1 MLENKLGITNFL
13 DLAHEEERIT
23 KLKALELF
31 DTNKIDEFEIGTFK
45 GLSCIHKYLF
55 DDIYSFTGKI
65 RKENIAK
72 GNFRFASC
80 MYLEDI
86 LHKIDN
92 MPQDTF
98 ENIIKKYVEMNI
110 AHPFREGNGRS
121 TRIWLD
127 LILKKELNKVIDWS
141 KVNKDDYLLA
151 MERSPVKDLE
161 IRLLLQNS
169 LTDKIND
176 RQVFMKGIDSSYEY
190 EGYNAYPIFE
200 LDNIEKNL

>member
-1 MLENKLGITNFL
+1 MLENKLGITNSV

-55 DDIYSFTGKI
+55 DDIYSFAGKI

-141 KVNKDDYLLA
+141 KVNKEDYLLA

-161 IRLLLQNS
+161 IRLLLQNA

-200 LDNIEKNL
+200 LDNNS

>member
-1 MLENKLGITNFL
+1 MLENKLGITNSV

-31 DTNKIDEFEIGTFK
+31 DTNKINEFEIGTFK

-55 DDIYSFTGKI
+55 DDIYSYAGKI

-121 TRIWLD
+121 TRIWLN
-127 LILKKELNKVIDWS
+127 LILRKKLNKVIDWS
-141 KVNKDDYLLA
+141 KVNKEDYLLA
-151 MERSPVKDLE
+151 MERSPVKDIE
-161 IRLLLQNS
+161 IKMLLKDA

-176 RQVFMKGIDSSYEY
+176 RQVFMKGIDVSYQY
-190 EGYNAYPIFE
+190 EGYNTYSTEE
-200 LDNIEKNL
+200 LDHN

>member
-1 MLENKLGITNFL
+1 MLENKLGITSSVE
-13 DLAHEEERIT
+13 LANEEEKIT

-31 DTNKIDEFEIGTFK
+31 DTNRINDFEVGTFN
-45 GLSCIHKYLF
+45 GLASIHKYLF
-55 DDIYSFTGKI
+55 DDIYSFAGVI

-80 MYLEDI
+80 MYLEDV
-86 LHKIDN
+86 LNKIDN

-110 AHPFREGNGRS
+110 AHPFSEGNGRS

-127 LILKKELNKVIDWS
+127 LILKKELNKVVDWS
-141 KVNKDDYLLA
+141 KINKEDYLLA

-161 IRLLLQNS
+161 IRLLIQNA

-176 RQVFMKGIDSSYEY
+176 RQVFMKGIDTSYQY
-190 EGYNAYPIFE
+190 EGYNTYSIEE
-200 LDNIEKNL
+200 LDNN

>member
-190 EGYNAYPIFE
+190 EGYNAYAIFE
-200 LDNIEKNL
+200 LDNI